1 MTIKD
6 RIGID
11 IGVKKSVEEGI
22 TWAAENGVRYV
33 DFRLE
38 TGPDSFAGFTPERCE
53 AIRAQAQASGI
64 TVGLHT
70 LSAVNIAEISP
81 HLAEGADQ
89 YLRTY
94 IDIAKAIDASWVE
107 VHAGYHF
114 TSDVEQRKDAGRE
127 RLKRAVAYAEEQGV
141 TLLLEN
147 MNWEP
152 EHAEVHYLGHTL
164 DECHYY
170 FDAIDS
176 PNLRWAFTVNHA
188 VLVPEGIDGFID
200 DMAWRAVKK
209 CGWRTIT
216 ASTKITC
223 NRARGLSTSA
233 TCFAA
238 LRATRIST
246 ATTCAPLVRW
256 RRCWRDV
263 TTSTGKRLL
272 RSVERSLLPL
282 RTHTFWR

>member
-1 MTIKD
+1 MNIKD

-11 IGVKKSVEEGI
+11 IGVKKPMEDGI
-22 TWAAENGVRYV
+22 SWAVENGVHYV

-38 TGPDSFAGFTPERCE
+38 TGPDSFAAFTPERCE
-53 AIRAQAQASGI
+53 AIRGQAKTGGI

-94 IDIAKAIDASWVE
+94 IDIAKAIEASWVE

-127 RLKRAVAYAEEQGV
+127 RLKRAVGYAEERGV
-141 TLLLEN
+141 LLLLEN

-164 DECHYY
+164 EECHYY
-170 FDAIDS
+170 FDVIDS
-176 PNLRWAFTVNHA
+176 PNLRLAFTVNHA

-200 DMAWRAVKK
+200 DMGLARCEEVRLADNHGKYEDHLQPGEGIIDFRHMFRRIESDPQFK
-209 CGWRTIT
+209 GHYMCAFGSLEAMLIGRNYLDEE
-216 ASTKITC
+216 AS
-223 NRARGLSTSA
+223 
-233 TCFAA
+233 AA
-238 LRATRIST
+238 L
-246 ATTCAPLVRW
+246 
-256 RRCWRDV
+256 
-263 TTSTGKRLL
+263 G
-272 RSVERSLLPL
+272 
-282 RTHTFWR
+282 